1 MDTEDG
7 LASRILLGTG
17 VTANALLQLMDELIY
32 PGVGVAVMEEE
43 GTTPKLEQLL
53 EQAQREC
60 AVCGMEQVGT
70 EHLLLAMLKMQDCAG
85 ARLLNSLQINPQKL
99 FSEIISAMGKE
110 GVAYKE
116 EFSNRGRKK
125 NTAGEMPFLKQY
137 ARDLTQMALDDR
149 MDPVIGRENEIQR
162 MIQILSRRT
171 KNNPCLIGEPGVG
184 KTAIVEGLA
193 QRIAEAWCR
202 IPSRIRE

>member
-1 MDTEDG
+1 MEYTLQAQNALEDAKRVSRQMHHHYIGTEHLLVGLVDTEDG

-85 ARLLNSLQINPQKL
+85 AKA
-99 FSEIISAMGKE
+99 SEL
-110 GVAYKE
+110 
-116 EFSNRGRKK
+116 
-125 NTAGEMPFLKQY
+125 TA
-137 ARDLTQMALDDR
+137 D
-149 MDPVIGRENEIQR
+149 
-162 MIQILSRRT
+162 
-171 KNNPCLIGEPGVG
+171 
-184 KTAIVEGLA
+184 
-193 QRIAEAWCR
+193 
-202 IPSRIRE
+202 